1 VLRACAHELE
11 QSVSKPLETTMQV
24 RFKAARIACASAI
37 ATSLA
42 FALAANVAHAAAPTA
57 YVTTENAGVGVIDL
71 DSLSL
76 SKTWDV
82 GKDGPRGLSLNK
94 DGTRLY
100 VANKATSD
108 LSEIDTSTGKVTR
121 RAKIGKN
128 PEFVRVFGGYAYVT
142 YEPGES
148 GGPPKPGQPEKD
160 DDDANSPPA
169 EIAIVDLK
177 TMKIT
182 HTVKSGHETEGVE
195 FSPDG
200 KLILVTNEGD
210 DTVSVY
216 RVGTGKPVRTV
227 NLDKG
232 SRPRGIKVSPDG
244 KQYVVTLENANKFV
258 VLDGKSLKTVKTVD
272 TKTGPYGVSF
282 DPSGKRLLIAAS
294 RDKTCSTARPTSIGR
309 MCRSVSVAGTSA
321 SRPTARS
328 CCWPADVRTRCTC
341 STDRTTRKSSRSAI
355 CRWRGA
361 SSLIRRARGRSSGV
375 ERQGG
380 VAECEMAALRGHFHL
395 CAVALRILQ
404 RRSRRMRARD
414 RTHPRSEEDRLRCQA
429 ALWEGINARGI
440 PWKSYRD

>member
-1 VLRACAHELE
+1 
-11 QSVSKPLETTMQV
+11 MQV

-71 DSLSL
+71 DTLAL
-76 SKTWDV
+76 ATTWDV

-94 DGTRLY
+94 EGTRLY

-258 VLDGKSLKTVKTVD
+258 VLDGKSLKTMKTVD

-294 RDKTCSTARPTSIGR
+294 RDKTLQVFDGSTYEHRKDVPVGQR
-309 MCRSVSVAGTSA
+309 
-321 SRPTARS
+321 
-328 CCWPADVRTRCTC
+328 CWHFSFTPDGSKLLLAC
-341 STDRTTRKSSRSAI
+341 
-355 CRWRGA
+355 
-361 SSLIRRARGRSSGV
+361 GRSN
-375 ERQGG
+375 
-380 VAECEMAALRGHFHL
+380 
-395 CAVALRILQ
+395 AVYVLDGSDYKEVKQIGDLPLA
-404 RRSRRMRARD
+404 
-414 RTHPRSEEDRLRCQA
+414 
-429 ALWEGINARGI
+429 WGIVTYPPSAGSIVGR
-440 PWKSYRD
+440 